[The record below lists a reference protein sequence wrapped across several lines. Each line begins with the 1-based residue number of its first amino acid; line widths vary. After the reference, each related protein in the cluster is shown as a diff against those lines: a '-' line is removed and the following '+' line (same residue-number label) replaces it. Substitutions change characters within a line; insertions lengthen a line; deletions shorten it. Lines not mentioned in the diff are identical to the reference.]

1 MELLGTEEDWRN
13 LLVKLR
19 DIRKVLAPIS
29 APLGNITNYFDT
41 IVEPVYRQLLDTF
54 LGRPNTTWWND
65 IVLRQAKVEQVNW
78 ANGKCRVMKPVY
90 SFQSFEIKILRY
102 FVKLYL

>member
-1 MELLGTEEDWRN
+1 MYSYRPKVELLGTEEDWRN

-78 ANGKCRVMKPVY
+78 ANV
-90 SFQSFEIKILRY
+90 EL
-102 FVKLYL
+102 